1 MNSFRR
7 LHPGTPLEGRDG
19 MFIIEDRK
27 KWLWMGTSDGLFH
40 YDKNDNFIPYN
51 FVDGIPSSIFTLCPP
66 VCDAEGNLWFG
77 NSKGLVSLDVAHMN
91 QKKHDFYPVK
101 VLMCIS
107 MASRLLI
114 RWSPLEVVFRESGWS
129 LRRKMSLSVFPTFPI
144 LLLLLCPMNTS
155 WRVGMTVG

>member
-51 FVDGIPSSIFTLCPP
+51 FVDGIPSSILPYARRFVTRK
-66 VCDAEGNLWFG
+66 EI
-77 NSKGLVSLDVAHMN
+77 SGLEILKD
-91 QKKHDFYPVK
+91 
-101 VLMCIS
+101 
-107 MASRLLI
+107 
-114 RWSPLEVVFRESGWS
+114 WS
-129 LRRKMSLSVFPTFPI
+129 LWM
-144 LLLLLCPMNTS
+144 LLT
-155 WRVGMTVG
+155 